1 MRSSTRLDSALFQLT
16 PTRTSNHCFVGLQIT
31 VDGEVIRDSNT
42 ILRVGSQLVYH
53 RLPWREPDAPYLLE
67 VLYEDDDMLALN
79 KPGGLQV
86 LPGGLFQQHIVL
98 TQLLWRQTQK
108 IHHLACQKSH
118 LVHVHRLGR
127 GTSGI
132 LLGAKINHAKK
143 QLAAYFADGTSHIG
157 DDRKI
162 SKIYRALGTGILCE
176 EEVILSHETLKF
188 VCDYVF
194 MCNLNVGI
202 SETISV
208 PCFYSFFD
216 LESCIL
222 GF

>member
-1 MRSSTRLDSALFQLT
+1 MNICFGNLR
-16 PTRTSNHCFVGLQIT
+16 HCFVGLQIT
-31 VDGEVIRDSNT
+31 VDGEVIRDLNM

-53 RLPWREPDAPYLLE
+53 KLPWREPDAPYLLE
-67 VLYEDDDMLALN
+67 VLYEDDDM
-79 KPGGLQV
+79 QRT
-86 LPGGLFQQHIVL
+86 VL

-118 LVHVHRLGR
+118 LVPVHRLGR

-176 EEVILSHETLKF
+176 EEVMLSHETLKF
-188 VCDYVF
+188 VSDYVF

-202 SETISV
+202 SKTISV